1 MIACQLMTVVLV
13 GSTCLSDA
21 SMLAHSIMHASFHLK
36 CWLPSSCCLG
46 ECQEKVKDVVGLSTF
61 DDLIGALM
69 LLHNVNID
77 CKFSEHCDEFAGP
90 AEKKSSK

>member
-1 MIACQLMTVVLV
+1 
-13 GSTCLSDA
+13 
-21 SMLAHSIMHASFHLK
+21 MLASIVLLFRRI
-36 CWLPSSCCLG
+36 PR
-46 ECQEKVKDVVGLSTF
+46 KVKDVEGPSTL

-90 AEKKSSK
+90 AVKKSSR